1 MEVIC
6 VEEKNIGH
14 YSSRCPDV
22 GPSRNGNFNYP
33 RSIKGQS
40 NPKNRNESGNAPT
53 LKKGSRS
60 SYVRD
65 LQQSLKDVKYNVG
78 VDGIFGTQ
86 TQNVVRE
93 FQMDHNLSSDGI
105 VGPRTWAALDEN
117 KVERKQFTEKDAIA
131 LGKKKLG
138 NNIVFSGDGRLL
150 KDGKGKSY
158 YKYKAA
164 NKDWMEQGGTGTI
177 GWFKIYKDGRVV
189 EQ

>member
-1 MEVIC
+1 MLKKKLLVMIPTVALMLAPLGTGTSYTEAA
-6 VEEKNIGH
+6 
-14 YSSRCPDV
+14 S
-22 GPSRNGNFNYP
+22 
-33 RSIKGQS
+33 KGSQ
-40 NPKNRNESGNAPT
+40 NQKIETKAETRPT

-65 LQQSLKDVKYNVG
+65 LQQSLKDVKYHVS

-93 FQMDHNLSSDGI
+93 FQVDHNLASDSI
-105 VGPRTWAALDEN
+105 VGSKTWAALDEN
-117 KVERKQFTEKDAIA
+117 KVERRQFTEKDAIA

-138 NNIVFSGDGRLL
+138 SNIVFSGDGRLL

-158 YKYKAA
+158 YNFKAA
-164 NKDWMEQGGTGTI
+164 NKDWIDQGGSGTI
-177 GWFKIYKDGRVV
+177 GWFHIYKDGRVV

>member
-1 MEVIC
+1 MTLKKKLLVIFPA
-6 VEEKNIGH
+6 VALMMAPLGMGTSITHAASKDNQTEKIETKAET
-14 YSSRCPDV
+14 R
-22 GPSRNGNFNYP
+22 
-33 RSIKGQS
+33 
-40 NPKNRNESGNAPT
+40 PT
-53 LKKGSRS
+53 LRKGSRS

-65 LQQSLKDVKYNVG
+65 LQQSLKDVKYIVG

-93 FQMDHNLSSDGI
+93 FQVDHNLASDGI
-105 VGPRTWAALDEN
+105 VGPLTWAALDEN

-150 KDGKGKSY
+150 KDGKRKSY

-164 NKDWMEQGGTGTI
+164 NKDWMDQGGSGTI
-177 GWFKIYKDGRVV
+177 GWFHIYKDGRVV
-189 EQ
+189 EE

>member
-1 MEVIC
+1 MLKKKLLVIIPT
-6 VEEKNIGH
+6 VALMLAPLGM
-14 YSSRCPDV
+14 
-22 GPSRNGNFNYP
+22 GT
-33 RSIKGQS
+33 SISHAASKGSQIQ
-40 NPKNRNESGNAPT
+40 KIETKAETRPT
-53 LKKGSRS
+53 LRKGSRS

-93 FQMDHNLSSDGI
+93 FQVEHNLASDGI
-105 VGPRTWAALDEN
+105 VGPLTWAALDEN

-138 NNIVFSGDGRLL
+138 NKIVFSGDGRLL

-158 YKYKAA
+158 YNYKAA
-164 NKDWMEQGGTGTI
+164 NKDWMDQGGTGTI
-177 GWFKIYKDGRVV
+177 GWFHIYKDGRVV